1 VKKPSWNSK
10 GGNVDQV
17 NFLLGEIEKLKADH
31 QISGASV
38 VAHWSLWRIQ
48 PQQQRVH
55 LGFQYTGEADPSRYT
70 RSQIS
75 EVELKDRVARL
86 LKNVVGKANIFGTF
100 RAGRRPRE
108 VLV

>member
-1 VKKPSWNSK
+1 MKKPSWNSK

-48 PQQQRVH
+48 PQQQRVR
-55 LGFQYTGEADPSRYT
+55 LGFQYTGEADPSCYT
-70 RSQIS
+70 RSKIS
-75 EVELKDRVARL
+75 EDDLKDRVL
-86 LKNVVGKANIFGTF
+86 LLENVPGTAHVVGTF
-100 RAGRRPRE
+100 NAVRRPRE
-108 VLV
+108 VLF